1 MKLFVSLLLLFS
13 FLSASQDDNLLENY
27 KKGNYKKV
35 CFDGRKILKGKPSSF
50 LSLVGY
56 ACAQEDNIYFL
67 YDIVKKL
74 KKTKADRENASYF
87 ATLILEKKL
96 IYQFMMDGIDLLH
109 LLMPRTDHILSRVF
123 DKLSQKNY
131 KLLDKSNNKIEI
143 QDGKYRYIL
152 WNSNDFIK
160 KVYIDEYIG
169 DVIFKR
175 HWFR

>member
-1 MKLFVSLLLLFS
+1 MKLFMSLLLLLS
-13 FLSASQDDNLLENY
+13 FLGASGYDKLFENY

-35 CFDGRKILKGKPSSF
+35 CFDGKKILKGKPSSF

-56 ACAQEDNIYFL
+56 ACTQEDNIYIL

-74 KKTKADRENASYF
+74 KKTEADRENASYF

-96 IYQFMMDGIDLLH
+96 IYQFMMDGIDLSN
-109 LLMPRTDHILSRVF
+109 LLMPKTDHILSRVF
-123 DKLSQKNY
+123 DKLSQKSY

-143 QDGKYRYIL
+143 QDGEYRYIL
-152 WNSNDFIK
+152 WNSNDLVK
-160 KVYIDEYIG
+160 KVYIDEYRG